1 MTILETTRQG
11 HRWLGM
17 IFTLAVVA
25 NFIAMAVVGT
35 PPAWLTYLPLAP
47 LTIMLPTGIYLF
59 FRNSRQSDSQD

>member
-17 IFTLAVVA
+17 LFTLAVAA
-25 NFIAMAVVGT
+25 NFIAMALVGT
-35 PPAWLTYLPLAP
+35 PPTWLTYLPLAP

-59 FRNSRQSDSQD
+59 FRSSRQSDSQD